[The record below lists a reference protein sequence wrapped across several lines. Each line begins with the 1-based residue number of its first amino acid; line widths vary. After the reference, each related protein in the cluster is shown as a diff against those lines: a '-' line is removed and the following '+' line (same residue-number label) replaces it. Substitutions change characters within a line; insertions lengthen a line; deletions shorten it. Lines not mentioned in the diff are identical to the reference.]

1 MTGAA
6 QSHLL
11 YHAEVVPAGTKFQVR
26 IRGRGFFAAGWKDAA
41 ELILRGLE
49 RFNTETIRLGAGESN
64 GWGICK
70 WAVGAVRVMDAAA
83 LKRWMENPV
92 PLDTALATAPDR
104 SSDLAPAAA
113 AAPAIGKRLDLTLR
127 FDGHPFL
134 VNDPTKTGSRT
145 RANTRTPPGAGPMDD
160 CSSRRRASEV
170 FWLTRRRASAG
181 PAANAAK
188 GRR

>member
-1 MTGAA
+1 M
-6 QSHLL
+6 
-11 YHAEVVPAGTKFQVR
+11 
-26 IRGRGFFAAGWKDAA
+26 
-41 ELILRGLE
+41 
-49 RFNTETIRLGAGESN
+49 
-64 GWGICK
+64 
-70 WAVGAVRVMDAAA
+70 
-83 LKRWMENPV
+83 

-134 VNDPTKTGSRT
+134 VNDPTKTGKQDQGKH
-145 RANTRTPPGAGPMDD
+145 AHAAPPGLMDD